1 MVLYNDNMAKLG
13 YGYGSEFHLLR
24 LLGRHRNSFDLKILQ
39 ALGYNDK
46 RIEWLD
52 YKYDSKQFIPDK
64 EYIGIDFL
72 ENATDYK
79 RLKDSWRKYWPSS
92 NNAQNWDAI
101 CKIDNEWIL
110 IEAKAKKDEILSN
123 STATEPSKKF
133 ISDRFNEIKLSYG
146 ITSMADWNYKYY
158 QKANRILFLEY
169 LHANNIKAKLL
180 FVYFLNGYKKNGTQL
195 GVTSKSEWI
204 ELIKNQD
211 TYLGIANNEKIKS
224 KMFDLILDV
233 NE

>member
-1 MVLYNDNMAKLG
+1 MAKLG
-13 YGYGSEFHLLR
+13 YGYGSEFQLLR
-24 LLGRHRNSFDLKILQ
+24 LLGRHRNSFNFKILQ

-52 YKYDSKQFIPDK
+52 FKYAPKQFIPDK
-64 EYIGIDFL
+64 EYIGINFL
-72 ENATDYK
+72 ENDPNYEK
-79 RLKDSWRKYWPSS
+79 LKNSWKKYWPSS

-110 IEAKAKKDEILSN
+110 IEAKAHKDEILSN
-123 STATEPSKKF
+123 TTASKESKQF
-133 ISDRFNEIKLSYG
+133 IGERFKEIKLKNG
-146 ITSMADWNYKYY
+146 ITSKEDWNYKYY

-169 LHANNIKAKLL
+169 LQANNIKAKLL
-180 FVYFLNGYKKNGTQL
+180 FVYFLNGYKKNGIQL

-204 ELIKNQD
+204 ELIKQQD
-211 TYLGIANNEKIKS
+211 TYLGIADNEKLKS
-224 KMFDLILDV
+224 NIIDLILDI